1 MKCLA
6 CGSEAMVGGTLLDNS
21 SGGSP
26 AFKMD
31 DVPMWKSIFG
41 VGTRKLRVY
50 GCVHCQHLQLAVD
63 FTEKDVRRFRQFEG
77 EQPDVLARLASE
89 TPRNEK

>member
-6 CGSEAMVGGTLLDNS
+6 CGSEAIVPGTLQDTN
-21 SGGSP
+21 GGGNV
-26 AFKMD
+26 FKMD

-41 VGTRKLRVY
+41 VGTRKIRAY

-63 FTEKDVRRFRQFEG
+63 FTEKDVQRFRQFEG
-77 EQPDVLARLASE
+77 EQPGVIERLASE
-89 TPRNEK
+89 TDKRRE